1 MYCKNCGK
9 EIPRQAAFCPHCGA
23 KNTLHANTQTT
34 AGPTGTL
41 PRRHRRWWLVVLSV
55 LIVLAAGAV
64 ILIGALG
71 VFQQDSVEAEDMESS
86 VESSVEAAA
95 TLPPVTPHNTLPPSQ
110 KEVSTAA
117 SEAEETAQ
125 PQQETAGQKPKE
137 EPTPTP
143 ALSPAV
149 SAAPVP
155 ASTPTPAPAPTPTPA
170 PMPEPTETPQRLV
183 YASLY
188 ADMLENSDYIS
199 PQTRFQLAD
208 LNSDG
213 MPELLVA
220 VGCYHTSSVE
230 IYTIVENQ
238 VVDVGACGEFGMM
251 AYEVGGNLLLSS
263 YYAMG
268 NSLNTLYTLEE
279 GALVTLHSYNQYY
292 NMAGDPN
299 LSEEERYRF
308 EVDGNSVSR
317 EQYRFIFHQA
327 LSSGEFYSVGYD
339 NGFELTAS
347 AIELM
352 REYPERFTSMGD
364 PYDDSWIDG

>member
-23 KNTLHANTQTT
+23 KNTLHANAQTT
-34 AGPTGTL
+34 AAPAGTP

-71 VFQQDSVEAEDMESS
+71 VFQQDSVEAED

-110 KEVSTAA
+110 KEDSTAA

-143 ALSPAV
+143 AVSPAV

-220 VGCYHTSSVE
+220 MGCYHTSSVE

-238 VVDVGACGEFGMM
+238 VVDAGACGEFGMM

-268 NSLNTLYTLEE
+268 NSLNNLYALED

-299 LSEEERYRF
+299 MSEEERYRF

>member
-23 KNTLHANTQTT
+23 KNTPHANTQTT
-34 AGPTGTL
+34 AAPTGTP

-64 ILIGALG
+64 ILIGVLG
-71 VFQQDSVEAEDMESS
+71 MFQKASVKSED

-110 KEVSTAA
+110 KEDSTAA
-117 SEAEETAQ
+117 SEAEETAR
-125 PQQETAGQKPKE
+125 PQQDTSGQKPKE
-137 EPTPTP
+137 ETTPTP
-143 ALSPAV
+143 VASPAV
-149 SAAPVP
+149 SEALVP
-155 ASTPTPAPAPTPTPA
+155 TSTPTPASAPTPTPT
-170 PMPEPTETPQRLV
+170 PEPTETPQRLAC
-183 YASLY
+183 ASLY

-213 MPELLVA
+213 VPELLVA
-220 VGCYHTSSVE
+220 VGGYHISSVE
-230 IYTIVENQ
+230 IFTIVENQ

-263 YYAMG
+263 NYAMG
-268 NSLNTLYTLEE
+268 NSLNTLYALED

-292 NMAGDPN
+292 TMAGDPN
-299 LSEEERYRF
+299 MSEEERYRF
-308 EVDGNSVSR
+308 EVDGNSVSK

-339 NGFELTAS
+339 NGFEVTAS

-364 PYDDSWIDG
+364 PYDDSWIDE

>member
-9 EIPRQAAFCPHCGA
+9 KIPQQAAFCPHCGT
-23 KNTLHANTQTT
+23 KNTPHANTQ
-34 AGPTGTL
+34 AASAPTGKS

-71 VFQQDSVEAEDMESS
+71 LFQQDPVEAENMESS

-95 TLPPVTPHNTLPPSQ
+95 TLPPVTPRDTLPPSQ
-110 KEVSTAA
+110 KEDTAA
-117 SEAEETAQ
+117 SSEAEDTAQ

-137 EPTPTP
+137 ETTPTP
-143 ALSPAV
+143 AASPAL
-149 SAAPVP
+149 AP
-155 ASTPTPAPAPTPTPA
+155 ASTPTPTPTPTPA
-170 PMPEPTETPQRLV
+170 PTLAPTETPQRLV

-188 ADMLENSDYIS
+188 ADMLENSDYIN
-199 PQTRFQLAD
+199 PQIHFQLAD

-213 MPELLVA
+213 VPELLVA
-220 VGCYHTSSVE
+220 MGCYHFSSVE
-230 IYTIVENQ
+230 IFTIVDGQ
-238 VVDVGACGEFGMM
+238 VVDAGACGEFGMM
-251 AYEVGGNLLLSS
+251 AYATGGNLLLSS

-268 NSLNTLYTLEE
+268 NSLNTLYALED

-299 LSEEERYRF
+299 MSEEERYQF

-327 LSSGEFYSVGYD
+327 LSAGEFYSVGYD
-339 NGFELTAS
+339 NGFEVTVS

-352 REYPERFTSMGD
+352 REYPERFTSTGD